1 MIEQLSK
8 LEDSRKAFRLIGGV
22 LIERTVGEVL
32 PVVSTNF
39 EGIKQILETLE
50 TTLKD
55 KDAER
60 KAYKEKHG
68 IMTPEERDAMMKKNK
83 AVKSA

>member
-1 MIEQLSK
+1 MT
-8 LEDSRKAFRLIGGV
+8 GGV

-32 PVVSTNF
+32 PVVASNF
-39 EGIKQILETLE
+39 DGIKQILETLDA
-50 TTLKD
+50 TLKD

-68 IMTPEERDAMMKKNK
+68 IMTQEEREAVMKKQK
-83 AVKSA
+83 AIKSA